1 MGYRQQFGLEFD
13 ERFSPIIKPAIVC
26 IILSLVVQFHLSLRQ
41 FDVTNAFLLR
51 VLKEE
56 VYMTQLPSFVDL
68 TTLIILVNFI
78 NPKMVSSK
86 HPMLGLSVSPLIFKL
101 MVSMDLLLTPVI
113 IHPLQWSLHQSITLL
128 LTGNDISFIDNL
140 IHQLGSFRY
149 ICSPAKLCLQSLK
162 TS

>member
-1 MGYRQQFGLEFD
+1 
-13 ERFSPIIKPAIVC
+13 
-26 IILSLVVQFHLSLRQ
+26 
-41 FDVTNAFLLR
+41 
-51 VLKEE
+51 
-56 VYMTQLPSFVDL
+56 MTQLPSFVDL

-140 IHQLGSFRY
+140 IHQLDSFRC
-149 ICSPAKLCLQSLK
+149 ICPPAKLSLISQNVIIFSTTSAAIVLVLLQLSSVNAMV
-162 TS
+162 TSYSILLYIVAQLVHCNI